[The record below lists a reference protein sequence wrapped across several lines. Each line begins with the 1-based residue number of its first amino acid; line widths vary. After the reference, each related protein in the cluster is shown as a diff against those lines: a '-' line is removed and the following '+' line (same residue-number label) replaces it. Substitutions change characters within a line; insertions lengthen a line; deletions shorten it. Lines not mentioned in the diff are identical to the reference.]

1 MRRVLAFL
9 FLLAI
14 CSGMHVKTV
23 IPHAA
28 AMSYRGVSFIVPRP
42 VRKLDEEYPLT
53 GLPMPGTLASTR
65 LAPGGENFATEP
77 LVQNRD
83 DLIRHILSDT
93 RLWGKDF
100 PTVLA
105 ALPSFNRAGESRIAV
120 FPDRIVGEHK
130 FKSLEA
136 AGREAENVTKYLN
149 LGQIKFRPEFETL
162 FQRGFRER
170 AATLKPEPL
179 NFLDDD
185 TKRVAVLSRGSQ
197 FLAPGLTIATVR
209 RILGEPEKITKELLD
224 NGERRPIIL
233 KLHHYAGG
241 AIAFAESN
249 WTTRPG
255 DVDRAFLNVPA
266 TTAAVFQEI
275 R

>member
-1 MRRVLAFL
+1 MPFGVTSKSPLGPLA
-9 FLLAI
+9 A
-14 CSGMHVKTV
+14 H
-23 IPHAA
+23 
-28 AMSYRGVSFIVPRP
+28 
-42 VRKLDEEYPLT
+42 LT
-53 GLPMPGTLASTR
+53 SDS
-65 LAPGGENFATEP
+65 NS
-77 LVQNRD
+77 QNRD
-83 DLIRHILSDT
+83 DLIRRILSDSK
-93 RLWGKDF
+93 LWGKDF
-100 PTVLA
+100 PAVLA
-105 ALPSFNRAGESRIAV
+105 ALPSFNRAGEIRIAV
-120 FPDRIVGEHK
+120 FPDRIVGERK
-130 FKSLEA
+130 FKSLDE
-136 AGREAENVTKYLN
+136 AGREAENVSKYLN

-170 AATLKPEPL
+170 AAALKPEPL

-209 RILGEPEKITKELLD
+209 QILGEPEKITKELLD

-233 KLHHYAGG
+233 KLYHYAGG
-241 AIAFAESN
+241 AVAFAESN

-266 TTAAVFQEI
+266 ATAAVFQET